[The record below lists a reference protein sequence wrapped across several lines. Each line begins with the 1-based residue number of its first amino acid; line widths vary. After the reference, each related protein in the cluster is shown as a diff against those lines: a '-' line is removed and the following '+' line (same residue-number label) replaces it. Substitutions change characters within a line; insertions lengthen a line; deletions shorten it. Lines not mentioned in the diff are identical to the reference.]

1 MSWSSFAPYGPVG
14 RPDPRTGPAFARQTA
29 SAGTQSV
36 RANSPRGGS
45 TRPGDPD
52 RVDAARRGCIALAA
66 TPLLAACGF
75 KLRGDEP
82 LPFRRFALTGFAVR
96 SPLAD
101 ELRAALLRNGAQEVP
116 PAQAELIVQALTDAR
131 ERSVVATT
139 TAAQVRELQLRVRLR
154 YRTHTPAGRELT
166 PPAELVLARDMSYSE
181 SIALAKQHEE
191 AALYREM
198 QADIVGQ
205 LLRRLAAVRL

>member
-1 MSWSSFAPYGPVG
+1 M
-14 RPDPRTGPAFARQTA
+14 
-29 SAGTQSV
+29 
-36 RANSPRGGS
+36 
-45 TRPGDPD
+45 
-52 RVDAARRGCIALAA
+52 LAA
-66 TPLLAACGF
+66 TLPLLAACGF

-82 LPFRRFALTGFAVR
+82 LPFRRYALTGFAPR

-101 ELRAALLRNGAQEVP
+101 ELRAALQRNGAAEVP

-154 YRTHTPAGRELT
+154 WRTHTPAGRELT
-166 PPAELVLARDMSYSE
+166 PPAELALSRDMSYSE

-191 AALYREM
+191 AALVREM
-198 QADIVGQ
+198 QADIVTQ
-205 LLRRLAAVRL
+205 LLRRLAAVKL